1 MDYIIE
7 YQVAADK
14 VAEQEQAV
22 REFID
27 VIKAENDPG
36 YRSTSFKREDGTS
49 LVHHAWMAD
58 EAARER
64 FQSLPLLKTFAEGLK
79 ARAEEGPTATRVER
93 VAASEG

>member
-1 MDYIIE
+1 MDFIIE
-7 YQVAADK
+7 YKVAADK

-36 YRSTSFKREDGTS
+36 YRYTSFKREDGVS
-49 LVHHAWMAD
+49 FVHHAWMAD

-64 FQSLPLLKTFAEGLK
+64 FQSLPQFKTFAEGLK
-79 ARAEEGPTATRVER
+79 ARAEEGPAAMRVER
-93 VAASEG
+93 VASSEG